1 MLICLVVGEEISN
14 VLFLTDINYLYMF
27 MLIIPGGIL
36 MMYLW
41 GKALQM
47 ISPTQASITLG
58 FNPIS
63 ATILG
68 HFILNEI
75 ISSRIFVAIGLII
88 IAIFVS
94 NWK

>member
-1 MLICLVVGEEISN
+1 MLIVPSGV
-14 VLFLTDINYLYMF
+14 
-27 MLIIPGGIL
+27 L

-41 GKALQM
+41 GKALQI

-68 HFILNEI
+68 NFILNEI
-75 ISSRIFVAIGLII
+75 ISSRIFVAIGLIV

>member
-1 MLICLVVGEEISN
+1 
-14 VLFLTDINYLYMF
+14 
-27 MLIIPGGIL
+27 
-36 MMYLW
+36 
-41 GKALQM
+41 M

-63 ATILG
+63 TTILG
-68 HFILNEI
+68 HIILNEI
-75 ISSRIFVAIGLII
+75 ISSRIFVAIVLII